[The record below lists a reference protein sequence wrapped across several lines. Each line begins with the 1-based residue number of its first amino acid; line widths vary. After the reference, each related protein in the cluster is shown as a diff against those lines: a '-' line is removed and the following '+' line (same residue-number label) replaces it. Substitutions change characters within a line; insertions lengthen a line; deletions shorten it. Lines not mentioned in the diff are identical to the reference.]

1 MNENMIKI
9 EFTISIF
16 TSIKLTMFTTII
28 VLLGLATNVYGN
40 KHLLSETQSLTL
52 TTGRMTTSRRSY
64 SMAQL
69 SCVGG
74 PCRHSPNVIQCTNKG
89 TDGNDIQWECKGEM
103 DKNYKFGRLDVVCEG
118 YDYPSDPYIL
128 VGSCGLEY
136 TIEYAFLSDQEEIC
150 ICLILIII
158 CVIVLRCSGDHPHS
172 SNNEWYSGLWTAII
186 LGAVTRGSRYRSSGG
201 SRTRSGFSSTRR
213 R

>member
-1 MNENMIKI
+1 MIKI

-16 TSIKLTMFTTII
+16 TSIKMTMFTTII
-28 VLLGLATNVYGN
+28 VLLGFATNVYGN

-52 TTGRMTTSRRSY
+52 TNGRMTTSRRSY

-69 SCVGG
+69 SCVAG
-74 PCRHSPNVIQCTNKG
+74 PCHHSPNVIQCTNKG

-150 ICLILIII
+150 SCLIVIII
-158 CVIVLRCSGDHPHS
+158 CVIVLRCSGDRPHS
-172 SNNEWYSGLWTAII
+172 SNSEWYSGLGTAIV
-186 LGAVTRGSRYRSSGG
+186 LGSVTRGSRYRSSRG